1 MRLAIALAII
11 SLLGVTC
18 FAQEQP
24 LGDVAR
30 ESRANK
36 SRKATKVFTD
46 EEFAPKP
53 LTPSDDPI
61 KVITNAALG
70 LSHNKNHRCRKEAEG
85 NSGPGWSDVTTIE
98 VAGIDRM
105 HVIVEASRPKVERN
119 EMILVGNDLFV
130 RTNNGPWRK
139 TIPASVGMS
148 DGSTFI
154 PDPLKFGYQPGDVK
168 YGGREMI
175 EGAPAFLY
183 LDVIHAYD
191 LERTIKIWVGV
202 DDGLPLRTE
211 MQTAEPSSGIKWNQT
226 YSCSYGAQA
235 NIEAPI

>member
-1 MRLAIALAII
+1 MRLAISLAVI
-11 SLLGVTC
+11 SLLSVMS
-18 FAQEQP
+18 FAQERP

-46 EEFAPKP
+46 EEMAPKP

-98 VAGIDRM
+98 VAGSDRM
-105 HVIVEASRPKVERN
+105 HVTVEASRPKVERN
-119 EMILVGNDLFV
+119 EMILVGDDLFV

-139 TIPASVGMS
+139 TIPAALGLSQGRVL
-148 DGSTFI
+148 I
-154 PDPLKFGYQPGDVK
+154 PDPLNFSFQPGDLK
-168 YGGREMI
+168 YMGREVI
-175 EGAPAFLY
+175 DGVPTILY
-183 LDVIHAYD
+183 VDVIHAYD

-211 MQTAEPSSGIKWNQT
+211 MQTAEPSSGIKWHQT